1 MVLVWRVISQE
12 HVSKE
17 SYDYGKELFKESHHL
32 AKFGGYGYCDTGDNG
47 LSFARDIGRPRD
59 ERVM

>member
-32 AKFGGYGYCDTGDNG
+32 AKFGGYRYCGSGDNG
-47 LSFARDIGRPRD
+47 
-59 ERVM
+59 